1 MKILRS
7 ILMALVGIAWIICG
21 NQVLHSH
28 VGEMASYK
36 ESGGD
41 AFTGIQKC
49 RGSDRGD
56 W

>member
-41 AFTGIQKC
+41 AFTGIQNAEVQT
-49 RGSDRGD
+49 GGN